1 MKIKIA
7 GLITFILFVSASS
20 VFAQRLSSA
29 GISKVGTTVGQFLK
43 INVSARAVGMGGS
56 FIAIANDV
64 SAIYSNPAGLAR
76 INGYEAMFTHT
87 NWIGD
92 TQYDFGAVSF
102 NMGSAGTMG
111 IMVSSFSSGDMA
123 VTTVE
128 NPEGTGELFNTQDVL
143 IGLSYA
149 RNLTD
154 NFTIGFNGKYIYQK
168 LWHMSA
174 STMALDVGLLFNTPF
189 WGVQLGAS
197 IRNFGANM
205 QLSGRDTK
213 FARDPD
219 SRNVGNVDVVNGEYE
234 MLHYPLPLYFQ
245 VGLSKTIQMNE
256 KNSLTVAFDAVTP
269 NDNFESVN
277 AGFEYAWNG
286 SVFLRGGYKS
296 LFQQDSEEGVTA
308 GIGFNLR
315 MEGTTKIQIDY
326 AYAGYGR
333 FDNVQRFSLLM
344 HF

>member
-1 MKIKIA
+1 MKSKVI
-7 GLITFILFVSASS
+7 GFVLILLFSVNSSAL
-20 VFAQRLSSA
+20 AQRLSSA
-29 GISKVGTTVGQFLK
+29 GISKVGTTVAQFLK
-43 INVSARAVGMGGS
+43 IDVSARAIGMGGS
-56 FIAIANDV
+56 FIAISNDV
-64 SAIYSNPAGLAR
+64 SAIYSNPSGLAR

-87 NWIGD
+87 NWLGD
-92 TQYDFGAVSF
+92 TQYDFGAMSF
-102 NMGSAGTMG
+102 NMGSAGALG

-128 NPEGTGELFNTQDVL
+128 NPDGTGELFNTQDIL

-154 NFTIGFNGKYIYQK
+154 NFTIGFSGKYISQK
-168 LWHMSA
+168 LWHMTA
-174 STMALDVGLLFNTPF
+174 STLALDVGLLFNTPF
-189 WGVQLGAS
+189 WGVNMGAS

-219 SRNVGNVDVVNGEYE
+219 NRNTGNVDVVNAEYE
-234 MLHYPLPLYFQ
+234 MQQYPLPLYFQ
-245 VGLSKTIQMNE
+245 VGLARTFQLNDD
-256 KNSLTVAFDAVTP
+256 NALTLAIDAVTP
-269 NDNFESVN
+269 NDNFEAVN
-277 AGFEYAWNG
+277 GGFEYAWNG
-286 SVFLRGGYKS
+286 SVFLRAGYKS
-296 LFQQDSEEGVTA
+296 LFQQDSEEGMTA

-315 MEGTTKIQIDY
+315 MEGSTKIQIDY